1 MKNKKH
7 PSENWI
13 REFHKAAESTTNS
26 LNTILS
32 QIGLYVVEVP
42 HDFSNGKVRVGVR
55 AGNGRAFR
63 ADQRNLQ

>member
-42 HDFSNGKVRVGVR
+42 HDFSNDDSKNTEYSYGTEKHSTKTP
-55 AGNGRAFR
+55 
-63 ADQRNLQ
+63 